1 MAIYQ
6 EERVSP
12 WWTHSIGRR
21 TLLRGGLL
29 GGVGLATA
37 ALIGC
42 DDDDGTTADTATTPT
57 VSPTPAQAPT
67 LQRTPT
73 GDNCAD
79 CGVNWREPIDDDE
92 PDTEAEEYE
101 ALGELVQDPALPYPY
116 NFPEPNKTPQPG
128 GIMRVAATWNFQS
141 LDPVDSA
148 AGGTVTVPNMVY
160 NRLLGFK
167 RGPGADVFQ
176 PEIEPELAASWE
188 RSPDGLTFTFQIQDN
203 VTWQNVAPLNGRKF
217 TAEDARFALNRYATE
232 GVHQSYYANVAGFEA
247 PEDLTMKI
255 NMARATADF
264 LNPLASNKQTIFPR
278 EIVDDGRIKTIAVG
292 TGPMILTDLEP
303 GQYVKFEQH
312 YDYWEKQVLLDGFEF
327 LLMPDHPARLAQ
339 FRVGNIDTPT
349 AWSRRC
355 VTSTSCWRRTR
366 ASRST

>member
-12 WWTHSIGRR
+12 WWTHSVGRR

-29 GGVGLATA
+29 GGVGLAAA

-42 DDDDGTTADTATTPT
+42 TGDDDDHDGTTADSTKTVT

-67 LQRTPT
+67 LQPTPT

-128 GIMRVAATWNFQS
+128 GIMKVAATWNFQS

-160 NRLLGFK
+160 NRLIGFK
-167 RGPGADVFQ
+167 RGPVRGRVPARDRARTGRLVGALTGRPDVHV
-176 PEIEPELAASWE
+176 
-188 RSPDGLTFTFQIQDN
+188 PD
-203 VTWQNVAPLNGRKF
+203 
-217 TAEDARFALNRYATE
+217 
-232 GVHQSYYANVAGFEA
+232 
-247 PEDLTMKI
+247 
-255 NMARATADF
+255 
-264 LNPLASNKQTIFPR
+264 
-278 EIVDDGRIKTIAVG
+278 
-292 TGPMILTDLEP
+292 P
-303 GQYVKFEQH
+303 GQRDVAERGAA
-312 YDYWEKQVLLDGFEF
+312 ERAQVHG
-327 LLMPDHPARLAQ
+327 
-339 FRVGNIDTPT
+339 
-349 AWSRRC
+349 
-355 VTSTSCWRRTR
+355 RRTR
-366 ASRST
+366 ATHSTATRPRASTSPTTPTSPTSRRSTT